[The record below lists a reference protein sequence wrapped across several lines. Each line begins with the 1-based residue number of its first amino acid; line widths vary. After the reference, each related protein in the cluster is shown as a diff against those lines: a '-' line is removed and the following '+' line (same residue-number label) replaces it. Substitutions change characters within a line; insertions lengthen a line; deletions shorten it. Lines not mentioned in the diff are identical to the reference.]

1 MSEKAVFLDRDDT
14 IIKDSGYIND
24 PEDVNLLP
32 GAARGLLQLRS
43 MGYKLV
49 LVSNQSGVARGIVTE
64 KALGDI
70 HERLEELLA
79 KEGAYL
85 DGIYYCPYH
94 PEGSVA
100 KYRRESELRKPNPGM
115 LLRAAEQFDIEL
127 GASWAIGD
135 SQRDIEAGL
144 RAGCRTILIEQS
156 EDKRQLQIPEA
167 KPHFRAVNI
176 AEAVN
181 IIKKHSRNMQ
191 KERSGEEK
199 ASHQSPAEQ
208 SENPGVSESVESSS
222 APLPSGED
230 DDAGTSGLLKA
241 ILQELRRSRRAE
253 MFGDFSIMR
262 FMAGI
267 VQVVVLFCLLIA
279 LWLVMSPRPRG
290 DAILITLLF
299 AAVLQVMALTFF
311 MVEGPRR

>member
-144 RAGCRTILIEQS
+144 RAG
-156 EDKRQLQIPEA
+156 
-167 KPHFRAVNI
+167 
-176 AEAVN
+176 
-181 IIKKHSRNMQ
+181 
-191 KERSGEEK
+191 
-199 ASHQSPAEQ
+199 
-208 SENPGVSESVESSS
+208 
-222 APLPSGED
+222 
-230 DDAGTSGLLKA
+230 
-241 ILQELRRSRRAE
+241 
-253 MFGDFSIMR
+253 
-262 FMAGI
+262 
-267 VQVVVLFCLLIA
+267 
-279 LWLVMSPRPRG
+279 
-290 DAILITLLF
+290 
-299 AAVLQVMALTFF
+299 
-311 MVEGPRR
+311 